1 MAGKKKRMHG
11 QLTCTEKVDCGIVY
25 MQFENRV
32 LGFSVLLTLLA
43 SSIHVCFLS
52 SSSTP
57 IPITVSLQTNTYTN
71 YNITVFREEVIQA
84 LAGFHAGPLS

>member
-1 MAGKKKRMHG
+1 MHG
-11 QLTCTEKVDCGIVY
+11 QLTCTERADCRIVY

-71 YNITVFREEVIQA
+71 YNITVFREEAISA
-84 LAGFHAGPLS
+84 LAGFQAGLQS